1 METPFETD
9 PKSNIVYVK
18 TIDVSDLPE
27 EVQEQAEG
35 LEHLYA
41 VHDAQGTQI
50 ALVADRKMAF
60 VLARQNDLAPQAV
73 H

>member
-1 METPFETD
+1 METPFNSE

-18 TIDVSDLPE
+18 TIDVSDLPQD
-27 EVQEQAEG
+27 VQEQAEG

>member
-1 METPFETD
+1 METPFETE

>member
-1 METPFETD
+1 METPFDSE

-18 TIDVSDLPE
+18 TIDVSDLPRD
-27 EVQEQAEG
+27 VQEQAEG
-35 LEHLYA
+35 LDQLYA

>member
-1 METPFETD
+1 METPFDAE

-18 TIDVSDLPE
+18 TIEVSDLPE

-35 LEHLYA
+35 LEQLYA

>member
-1 METPFETD
+1 METPFDTE

-18 TIDVSDLPE
+18 TIDVSDLPQD
-27 EVQEQAEG
+27 VQEQAEG

-41 VHDAQGTQI
+41 VHDAQGTQL

>member
-1 METPFETD
+1 METPFDTE

-27 EVQEQAEG
+27 DVQEQAEG

-41 VHDAQGTQI
+41 VHDAQGTQL

>member
-1 METPFETD
+1 METPFETE

-18 TIDVSDLPE
+18 TIDVSDLPQD
-27 EVQEQAEG
+27 VQEQAEG

>member
-1 METPFETD
+1 METPFDSE

-18 TIDVSDLPE
+18 TIDVSDLPQD
-27 EVQEQAEG
+27 VQEQAEG
-35 LEHLYA
+35 LDQLYA

>member
-1 METPFETD
+1 METPFDTE

-18 TIDVSDLPE
+18 TIDVSDLPQD
-27 EVQEQAEG
+27 VQEQAEG
-35 LEHLYA
+35 LDHLYA